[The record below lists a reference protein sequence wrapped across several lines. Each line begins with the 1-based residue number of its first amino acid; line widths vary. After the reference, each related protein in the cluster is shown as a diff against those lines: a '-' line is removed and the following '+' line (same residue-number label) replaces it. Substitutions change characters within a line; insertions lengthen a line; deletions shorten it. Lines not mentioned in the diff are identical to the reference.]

1 MDASVTM
8 SVWDAVIQGGIA
20 LVICILGGVVVKVFI
35 ARTFKGIDDKI
46 NSLEKKIEDT
56 VPVSEYK
63 LKMDKCEKLET
74 KVDEASDNII
84 RLQEATKIFDS
95 LKERTEN
102 IDKLRVEFLEK
113 YQPKADFIRE
123 MQILNSQLE
132 TAHKMITRLDEKIE
146 AIKRGSNGK

>member
-20 LVICILGGVVVKVFI
+20 LIICILGGLVVKVF
-35 ARTFKGIDDKI
+35 AVRTFKAIDDKI
-46 NSLEKKIEDT
+46 KAVEKKVEGA
-56 VPVSEYK
+56 VPATECS
-63 LKMDKCEKLET
+63 LKMEKYEKLET
-74 KVDEASDNII
+74 KIDAASDAII
-84 RLQEATKIFDS
+84 RLQEATKILDT
-95 LKERTEN
+95 LKKNAEN

-132 TAHKMITRLDEKIE
+132 SAHKMITRLDEKIDLL
-146 AIKRGSNGK
+146 KRGSDG